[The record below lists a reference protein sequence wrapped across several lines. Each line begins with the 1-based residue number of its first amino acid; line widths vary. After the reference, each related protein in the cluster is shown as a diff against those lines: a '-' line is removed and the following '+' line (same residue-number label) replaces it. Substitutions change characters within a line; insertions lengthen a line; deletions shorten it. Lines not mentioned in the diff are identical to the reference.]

1 MIHDLESFKTITLDG
16 RLIGLDLGT
25 KTIGVAISD
34 TTKLIASIHSVIIKE
49 KQKKTFSIINQ
60 MIEDFYVSGIV
71 LGLPLNLNGEEGPR
85 CQSVR
90 QFAQDFQSQS
100 DLPIC
105 FWDERFSTNIVE
117 KVLISAD
124 ISRKKRSEKIDQMAA
139 VYILQGALDR
149 LRS

>member
-1 MIHDLESFKTITLDG
+1 MIHDLVSFKALALDG

-34 TTKLIASIHSVIIKE
+34 TTRLIASSHSLIIKE
-49 KQKKTFSIINQ
+49 KQKKTFSTIKQLIA
-60 MIEDFYVSGIV
+60 DFHVSGIV

-90 QFAQDFQSQS
+90 QFAEDFQSQT

>member
-1 MIHDLESFKTITLDG
+1 
-16 RLIGLDLGT
+16 
-25 KTIGVAISD
+25 
-34 TTKLIASIHSVIIKE
+34 
-49 KQKKTFSIINQ
+49 